1 MFYAAIRISAKSG
14 DFLIAVFVLGDV
26 HNLCNRYTRET

>member
-1 MFYAAIRISAKSG
+1 MFYAAIRISAQSE

-26 HNLCNRYTRET
+26 HNICDKYTE